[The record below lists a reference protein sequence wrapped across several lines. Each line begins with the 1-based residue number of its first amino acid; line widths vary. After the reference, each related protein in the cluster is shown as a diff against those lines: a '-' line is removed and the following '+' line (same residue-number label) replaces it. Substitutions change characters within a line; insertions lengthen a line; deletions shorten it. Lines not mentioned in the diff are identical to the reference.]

1 MLADGGNPR
10 DSPNSDGRVS
20 TETRS
25 MTNAEAR
32 QFVAFAAVFK
42 VTTGLSR
49 VLDGNRMT
57 FATGSA
63 RRCAGFRRNLT

>member
-1 MLADGGNPR
+1 
-10 DSPNSDGRVS
+10 
-20 TETRS
+20 